1 MIYRATKKYLKRE
14 RKIYQIFFHQVRHGI
29 QIKEMKTR

>member
-1 MIYRATKKYLKRE
+1 MIYRATKKYLQGK
-14 RKIYQIFFHQVRHGI
+14 KNISNFFHQVRHGI